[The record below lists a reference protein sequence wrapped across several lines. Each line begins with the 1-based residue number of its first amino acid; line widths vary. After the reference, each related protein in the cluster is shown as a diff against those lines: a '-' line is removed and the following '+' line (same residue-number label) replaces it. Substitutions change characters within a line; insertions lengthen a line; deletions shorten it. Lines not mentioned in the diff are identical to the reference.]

1 MTSNADAAP
10 VFAGF
15 PARGLTFLRDLA
27 RNNEREWFNARKST
41 YVDDVDVPLRALL
54 FDVAKRCARAKIP
67 LAPNPR
73 QPTFRVYRDVRFAKD
88 KSPYKTHAGACLYR
102 NGDKTSSGMLY
113 VHIDPKDSFAAVAFY
128 RPDAPVLGALRRAMA
143 SGNGFTKCLAELKKR
158 GCELDMTD
166 SLTRLPRDF
175 SGHAGTALEP
185 YLKLTSLVIS
195 RKIDKSALRD
205 PGLAEEV
212 FGLARDAKAL
222 LTWGWAALEA

>member
-1 MTSNADAAP
+1 MSSSPDAAP
-10 VFAGF
+10 AFAGF

-27 RNNEREWFNARKST
+27 RNNERDWFNARKST
-41 YVDDVDVPLRALL
+41 YVDDVEAPLRALV

-102 NGDKTSSGMLY
+102 DGDKASSGMLY
-113 VHIDPKDSFAAVAFY
+113 VHIDPKDSFTAVAFY
-128 RPDAPVLGALRRAMA
+128 QPDAPVLAALRRAMVG
-143 SGNGFTKCLAELKKR
+143 SNGFTKCLAELKKR

-166 SLTRLPRDF
+166 SLMRLPREF

-185 YLKLTSLVIS
+185 YLKLKSLMVV
-195 RKIDKSALRD
+195 RKLHKAALRD
-205 PGLAEEV
+205 PALAEEV

-222 LTWGWAALEA
+222 LTWGWGALEA